1 MPEDPG
7 YATLRFEQRDAIA
20 RITLNRPQAHNSLNR
35 EMADDLYSVAL
46 RCAHDEQIR
55 AVILTG
61 EGSVFCAGGDLK
73 SFHAER
79 DALPA
84 KLAALLDHF
93 HGAVTHLSR
102 MRAPV
107 IAAVNGVAA
116 GAGLSL
122 ACAADL
128 VLAAESA
135 HFTMAYTRAGLT
147 PDGSATFFLP
157 RIVGLHRA
165 LDLAL
170 TNRALTAAE
179 AEAWGIVSRVVPDA
193 ALAGEAWALA
203 EQLAHGATLALGGA
217 KRLLR
222 ESFSNTLETQLN
234 HESDSITAMTRT
246 SDGRE
251 GIAAFVEKRPPH
263 FTGH

>member
-1 MPEDPG
+1 MHDEVA
-7 YATLRFEQRDAIA
+7 YATLLFEQRDGVA
-20 RITLNRPQAHNSLNR
+20 RITLNRPQAYNSLNR
-35 EMADDLYSVAL
+35 EMADDLYAAAL
-46 RCAHDEQIR
+46 RCAHDDQIR
-55 AVILTG
+55 AVIMTG
-61 EGSVFCAGGDLK
+61 AGNVFSAGGDLK

-122 ACAADL
+122 ACAADV

-170 TNRALTAAE
+170 TNRTLSATE
-179 AEAWGIVSRVVPDA
+179 AEQWGIVSRVVPDD
-193 ALAGEAWALA
+193 ALADEAWALA
-203 EQLAHGATLALGGA
+203 TQLASGATLALGGA

-234 HESDSITAMTRT
+234 LESDSITAMTRT
-246 SDGRE
+246 TDGRE
-251 GIAAFVEKRPPH
+251 GIAAFVEKRPPRY
-263 FTGH
+263 TGR